1 MGTDDFHKKE
11 KTKRKSRSKSESK
24 SILIALEDTKSS
36 RYYFEKLIHHKGLSG
51 KVIFAQHIGTN
62 PKKVLEAIKKHKKE
76 NPNTQFE
83 KEWIVIDRDSFSKDD
98 FKGTIKEA
106 KQKSICVA
114 FSNECYELWIL
125 LHFEPVNAHTSREHL
140 TSRLNQIFREKFGKE
155 YSKAS
160 ADVYALIIGQQQTA
174 IDNAKSLI
182 KKHLSDYGKIDVEQN
197 PLTMIYQLVECLN
210 SIHLPKKQC
219 DCFPLLFNHY

>member
-1 MGTDDFHKKE
+1 MRTDDFHKN
-11 KTKRKSRSKSESK
+11 KTKRKTKNKSESK
-24 SILIALEDTKSS
+24 AVLIALEDTKSS
-36 RYYFEKLIHHKGLSG
+36 RYYFEKLIHYKGLSG
-51 KVIFAQHIGTN
+51 KVVFVEHIGTN

-76 NPNTQFE
+76 NPNIQFE

-98 FKGTIKEA
+98 FKGTIEEA
-106 KQKSICVA
+106 RQKGICVA

-125 LHFEPVNAHTSREHL
+125 LHFESVNAHTSREDL
-140 TSRLNQIFREKFGKE
+140 KSRLNQIFREKFGKE

-174 IDNAKSLI
+174 IDNAKKLV
-182 KKHLSDYGKIDVEQN
+182 KQHYRDYGKIDIEKN
-197 PLTMIYQLVECLN
+197 PITMIYQLVECLD

-219 DCFPLLFNHY
+219 DCFPLSPNIL